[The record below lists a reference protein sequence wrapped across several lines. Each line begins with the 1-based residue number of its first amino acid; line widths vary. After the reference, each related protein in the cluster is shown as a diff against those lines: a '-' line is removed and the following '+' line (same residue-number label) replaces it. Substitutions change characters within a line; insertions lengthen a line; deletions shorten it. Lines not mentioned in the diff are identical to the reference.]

1 MAERVRLSGGKI
13 EGVDHE
19 GNDAQVSKEGSLH
32 IVFGDAGGDNKAYED
47 TSFVTGDSPVV
58 LDFEGDT
65 GRRSK
70 AGWFIN
76 DGDGDIKV
84 ELSRDGLVYGD
95 QFTTML
101 GEIIDFAGV
110 GISKIRLTHTTD
122 SAYRIFLI

>member
-1 MAERVRLSGGKI
+1 MAERVRISGGKI

-19 GNDAQVSKEGSLH
+19 GIDAQVSREGSLH
-32 IVFGDAGGDNKAYED
+32 VVFGDAGGDNKAYED

-101 GEIIDFAGV
+101 GETIDFGGIGV
-110 GISKIRLTHTTD
+110 SKVRLTWVQN
-122 SAYRIFLI
+122 SSYRIFMI